1 MTLLETLKAAVTAYP
16 IAPQTIEAWATY
28 WGLDL
33 QQQATPPL
41 MQSQEYRLVKADL
54 WDWLALA
61 PNISQGG
68 QTYSFTDEQRTLF
81 KQRAASIR
89 SSVELDPDEQP
100 AATSLYGYK
109 GSTL

>member
-1 MTLLETLKAAVTAYP
+1 MTLLETLQAAVTAYP

-81 KQRAASIR
+81 KQRALSLR
-89 SSVELDPDEQP
+89 NSVTLEPETLEQGG
-100 AATSLYGYK
+100 TLYGYK

>member
-1 MTLLETLKAAVTAYP
+1 MTLLETLQAAVTAYP
-16 IAPQTIEAWATY
+16 IAPQTIEAWAAY
-28 WGLDL
+28 WDVDL
-33 QQQATPPL
+33 QQEASKQT
-41 MQSQEYRLVKADL
+41 MQSKGYQMVKANL
-54 WDWLALA
+54 WDWLAVA
-61 PNISQGG
+61 PNLSQGG

-81 KQRAASIR
+81 KQRASSIR